1 MEGDQRR
8 RVTGR
13 GLRFPPASFPLP
25 LVLHLDMALPILYPH
40 PTVRLIT
47 IERTTEACIVTHNPP
62 PVNLTSLRKEEL
74 RRFGH
79 LNGFDSPLPGP
90 SPLGSTWTGGK
101 RFPPHT
107 PFINWSR
114 LSFLLP
120 EKSNHRRRSEPPSRS
135 VRYVF
140 AFNTRLCRILDLE
153 TLFHQSILCF
163 WSC

>member
-1 MEGDQRR
+1 
-8 RVTGR
+8 
-13 GLRFPPASFPLP
+13 
-25 LVLHLDMALPILYPH
+25 MALPILYPH

-90 SPLGSTWTGGK
+90 SPLGSTWTSGK

-120 EKSNHRRRSEPPSRS
+120 EKSNHCRRSDPPSRS
-135 VRYVF
+135 VREEVWRAAIGKIKIACKLTFEAVF
-140 AFNTRLCRILDLE
+140 AASHGNGVNHPNLDFYSSPMVRQKDTSLC
-153 TLFHQSILCF
+153 
-163 WSC
+163 